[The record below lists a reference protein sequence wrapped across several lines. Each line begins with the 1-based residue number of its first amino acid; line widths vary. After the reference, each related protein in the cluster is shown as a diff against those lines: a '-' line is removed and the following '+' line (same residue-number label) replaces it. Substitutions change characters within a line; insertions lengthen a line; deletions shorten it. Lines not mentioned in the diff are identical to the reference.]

1 MKAMLFAAGLGTR
14 LQPFTLSHPKALAVV
29 NHQTLLQRN
38 LAYLQQNGIDEVV
51 INTHHFADQ
60 IEKYLEE
67 NDYFGMKIQLIY
79 EKDILETGGGLLNAR
94 EYFTE
99 DFVVMNVDILTN
111 FPLKKLIDFH
121 QKYEPIASLAVSKRT
136 SSRKLLFTDGMRL
149 QGWHNLTTEEEII
162 ANPKLKLYEYAF
174 SGIHVLR
181 ADIFDKITEE
191 GKFSIMKTYMRLMKE
206 NYILG
211 YDHSGNYL
219 IDVGKPESIIEAENY
234 FK

>member
-38 LAYLQQNGIDEVV
+38 LAYLQQNGINEVV

-67 NDYFGMKIQLIY
+67 NDCFGMKIQLIY

>member
-1 MKAMLFAAGLGTR
+1 MLFAAGLGTR